1 MAKIL
6 ILNDEPDLLEV
17 SAMVLEDMG
26 HCVETISTGNGI
38 LEAARRFDPDLVLI
52 DWVMPGVQGDQ
63 VFRNLRSG
71 LEKKMPILLM
81 SALADGAEK
90 ARTIGTDGFLPKP
103 FDARQLKELV
113 GKALNGGAPK
123 ST

>member
-26 HCVETISTGNGI
+26 HCVKTISTGNGI
-38 LEAARRFDPDLVLI
+38 LETARRFDPDLVLI
-52 DWVMPGVQGDQ
+52 DWVMPGLQGDQ

-113 GKALNGGAPK
+113 GKALNGGVPK
-123 ST
+123 S